1 MSVAKQSLRPKP
13 MTAKNSYLPFT
24 LNYRKTHLW
33 PAKAKLPKPIAS
45 QNFRLAV
52 RTVANCVVAH
62 VRCIASLAFVGFVFD
77 NWQIKGSFLVFE
89 KQAGKVTGA
98 STL

>member
-1 MSVAKQSLRPKP
+1 
-13 MTAKNSYLPFT
+13 MTDTNSYLPIT

-45 QNFRLAV
+45 QSFRLAV

-77 NWQIKGSFLVFE
+77 NWQTKGSFLVFE

>member
-1 MSVAKQSLRPKP
+1 
-13 MTAKNSYLPFT
+13 MTIKNSYLPIT
-24 LNYRKTHLW
+24 LKYRKTHLW

-45 QNFRLAV
+45 QSFRLAV
-52 RTVANCVVAH
+52 RTVANCADAH
-62 VRCIASLAFVGFVFD
+62 VRCIASLAFVEFVFG
-77 NWQIKGSFLVFE
+77 NWQTKVSFLVFE